1 MCLLPPL
8 GVGILSIPNQLL
20 VNAGL
25 QRTPA
30 GLGAMMRLVDVPA
43 AFALQVFAFGQP
55 PGVLAIVG
63 EWVIRSMGVEGWR
76 GGERRAWDLE
86 GG

>member
-1 MCLLPPL
+1 
-8 GVGILSIPNQLL
+8 
-20 VNAGL
+20 
-25 QRTPA
+25 
-30 GLGAMMRLVDVPA
+30 MMRLVDVPA